1 MKTIT
6 DPKELEQRRIRV
18 VGLVRQGK
26 KVSKAAQEYGVTI
39 QIIYRWLKAYNRG
52 GKKALKA
59 KGKSGAQPKL
69 TEIQHKQLLQ
79 ELVKGAQAHGY
90 PSELWTQE
98 RIAEVCWKKFRV
110 KYHFNH
116 IGKLLKAMG
125 WSWQK
130 PTTRAIER
138 NEREVKRWLK
148 EDWPR
153 IKKKPEGSAKAL
165 YS

>member
-18 VGLVRQGK
+18 VGLIRQGK
-26 KVSKAAQEYGVTI
+26 KVSEAAQEYGVTI
-39 QIIYRWLKAYNRG
+39 QIIYRWLEAYNQG

-69 TEIQHKQLLQ
+69 TENQHKQLLK
-79 ELVKGAQAHGY
+79 ELVKGAQSHGY

-98 RIAEVCWKKFRV
+98 RIAEVCWKKVRG
-110 KYHFNH
+110 KYHCNH
-116 IGKLLKAMG
+116 IGNLLKALG

-138 NEREVKRWLK
+138 NEPEVKRWLR

-153 IKKKPEGSAKAL
+153 IKKKPERSAKAL
-165 YS
+165 FS